1 MTIRPAAPRRALRDG
16 FSLEEGLRLEATGQN
31 ARLLEACRTCGGTA
45 GLSQS
50 VRFGA
55 LPAVLAVQLQRF
67 DGSFV
72 TTRVLRDG
80 KPRKESRYVR
90 RKIGDAVAFPTR
102 GLDLRAWTEDK
113 TAVYDLVCVCNHS
126 GTADSGHYYAYCCDK
141 MDGPR
146 RWFSYNDDLVMEIG
160 ETEVVTPDAYLLFYR
175 RVDCDPNV
183 DSVLK
188 ELVAPLPA
196 QPDPVSNR
204 GDPEIVETGKPFS
217 TYSAARS
224 VGVVSS
230 SMCIED
236 IQGYK
241 NIGGKDMSRKN
252 RMVSW
257 RRTSQ
262 SMDRTDRLSLRTGE
276 VVVKPELESDEWK
289 KFCADKK
296 KVKNTVLYMLGGIAI
311 MWILVVLSIV
321 CCCTPKRTVI
331 RWSARRVLI
340 TYFLTFCFLVVL
352 APLHCRLS
360 GIDMERRERKILPKV
375 RTTGSRPS
383 KNWELDWTRSG
394 SR

>member
-1 MTIRPAAPRRALRDG
+1 
-16 FSLEEGLRLEATGQN
+16 
-31 ARLLEACRTCGGTA
+31 
-45 GLSQS
+45 
-50 VRFGA
+50 
-55 LPAVLAVQLQRF
+55 
-67 DGSFV
+67 
-72 TTRVLRDG
+72 
-80 KPRKESRYVR
+80 
-90 RKIGDAVAFPTR
+90 
-102 GLDLRAWTEDK
+102 
-113 TAVYDLVCVCNHS
+113 
-126 GTADSGHYYAYCCDK
+126 
-141 MDGPR
+141 
-146 RWFSYNDDLVMEIG
+146 
-160 ETEVVTPDAYLLFYR
+160 
-175 RVDCDPNV
+175 
-183 DSVLK
+183 
-188 ELVAPLPA
+188 
-196 QPDPVSNR
+196 
-204 GDPEIVETGKPFS
+204 
-217 TYSAARS
+217 
-224 VGVVSS
+224 
-230 SMCIED
+230 
-236 IQGYK
+236 
-241 NIGGKDMSRKN
+241 
-252 RMVSW
+252 MVSW

-276 VVVKPELESDEWK
+276 VVTKPELESDEWK